1 MGEAN
6 LKEAQRQR
14 IIAAADRLLARQG
27 FRGTTMEDVAT
38 AAGIGKGTT
47 YLYFRS
53 KQELALA
60 VVDAHIAG
68 TFARLREIAASELPA
83 RQRLERMAVARVLER
98 FDRFQHYGEG
108 LHDMLA
114 ALRPRLLRQRERQLH
129 DEAAIFIGPLRALS
143 PSASDRALTRI
154 ARAILTATNSLLPY
168 YLSSK
173 QLGARAVIARRAR
186 DVARMSVI
194 GAIAVLLSRKRRAAV
209 L

>member
-68 TFARLREIAASELPA
+68 T
-83 RQRLERMAVARVLER
+83 
-98 FDRFQHYGEG
+98 
-108 LHDMLA
+108 
-114 ALRPRLLRQRERQLH
+114 
-129 DEAAIFIGPLRALS
+129 
-143 PSASDRALTRI
+143 
-154 ARAILTATNSLLPY
+154 
-168 YLSSK
+168 
-173 QLGARAVIARRAR
+173 
-186 DVARMSVI
+186 
-194 GAIAVLLSRKRRAAV
+194 
-209 L
+209 